1 MRRLAM
7 VVLLLSAPL
16 LLSRPARAGAASHF
30 DFAGALRAASSTITV
45 PPEWD
50 GIWATQDSV
59 YDCTT
64 GFQSYGTGL
73 DTLCANQVFNGG
85 TGDSQFTFT
94 CTGTADAT
102 TIQTTCTGTGEVFPD
117 CQVTMVVQSDA
128 VRTNDTYRSV
138 TTMNTSY
145 SGTGT
150 GCDMLPSSCT
160 RTVSYGTRT
169 GPAPSDYCS
178 TPAKPTTWGRLKVT
192 YR

>member
-1 MRRLAM
+1 MKRL
-7 VVLLLSAPL
+7 VLVLLLLSVPLTLPRSAH
-16 LLSRPARAGAASHF
+16 AGAVTY
-30 DFAGALRAASSTITV
+30 DLAGALRAASSTITV

-50 GIWATQDSV
+50 GIWTTQDSV

-64 GFQSYGTGL
+64 GFKSFTTGT
-73 DTLCANQVFNGG
+73 DTLCANQVFNGN
-85 TGDSQFTFT
+85 TGSNPFTFT

-102 TIQTTCTGTGEVFPD
+102 TLHATCTGTGQVFTD
-117 CQVTMVVQSDA
+117 CQVTIDLQIDV

-138 TTMNTSY
+138 ATVNTSY

-150 GCDMLPSSCT
+150 GCDLLPPSCT

-169 GPAPSDYCS
+169 GPAPTAYCE
-178 TPAKPTTWGRLKVT
+178 TPARQTTWGRLKVT